1 MVRVMSRKQ
10 TASRNDVRTYRK
22 RAGLTQR
29 DIAFLLSGRHVS
41 AVHRWEQGRQLPS
54 LAALLA
60 LEVVLDAHAH
70 ELFDDLAADVRRIIK
85 QRGER
90 LLKRCR
96 HGARHT
102 ALRAVC
108 RRCRARR

>member
-10 TASRNDVRTYRK
+10 PANRNYVRTYRK

-29 DIAFLLSGRHVS
+29 DIAFLLSGKHVS
-41 AVHRWEQGRQLPS
+41 TAHRWEQGRQLPS

-60 LEVVLDAHAH
+60 LEVVLDSRAQD
-70 ELFDDLAADVRRIIK
+70 LFNDLAADVKRIIK
-85 QRGER
+85 QRGEH

-96 HGARHT
+96 QKARHA
-102 ALRAVC
+102 ALRGVC
-108 RRCRARR
+108 RRCRPGR